1 MGIVLGTGGNDMHK
15 WHPNQ
20 SPRMVCK
27 VLNYLKYSE
36 ETILYRQI
44 YKINVEISVSKEM
57 VQHA

>member
-1 MGIVLGTGGNDMHK
+1 MGIVLGTGGNAMHK

-20 SPRMVCK
+20 SPSMVYK

-36 ETILYRQI
+36 ETILYTQI
-44 YKINVEISVSKEM
+44 YKINGEISVSKEM